1 MRREQATLQLVYAGM
16 RFAVAIVV
24 MRVRLMRKFAPE
36 IDGVDLTH
44 NDVGEIVELPP
55 SKARLLIAEG
65 WAVAE
70 RRRRAGPLH
79 VVAFR
84 RETDPGHSRDEDF

>member
-1 MRREQATLQLVYAGM
+1 M
-16 RFAVAIVV
+16 RFAVVIAV
-24 MRVRLMRKFAPE
+24 MRVRLTRKFAPE

-44 NDVGEIVELPP
+44 NDVGEIFYLPP

-70 RRRRAGPLH
+70 RRRAGPLH

-84 RETDPGHSRDEDF
+84 RETDPGHSHDRDF